1 MPSLKAIIPTGPELA
16 RETLIVLGGALAA
29 ALIIGNLPSVREW
42 MRKQWAG
49 ANPTV

>member
-1 MPSLKAIIPTGPELA
+1 MQMKSIIPTGPELA

-29 ALIIGNLPSVREW
+29 ALIIGSMPTVRAW
-42 MRKQWAG
+42 MRKQWDG